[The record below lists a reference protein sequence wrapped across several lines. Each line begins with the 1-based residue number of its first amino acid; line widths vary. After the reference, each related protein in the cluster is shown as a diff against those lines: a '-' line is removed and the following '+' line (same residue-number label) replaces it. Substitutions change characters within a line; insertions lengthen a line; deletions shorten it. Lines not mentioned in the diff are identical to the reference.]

1 MELTPKLEL
10 RTVCLQIRCATNCA
24 MPAYWPAKRGRC
36 LSNVEMTKAADF
48 LLSREVC
55 LVQPSEEVLY
65 VLLYTH
71 LDHLHSILECE
82 FDIRRSEQTLG
93 HLNSPPICGLVL
105 NQSHRCAAVF

>member
-1 MELTPKLEL
+1 
-10 RTVCLQIRCATNCA
+10 
-24 MPAYWPAKRGRC
+24 MPAYLPAKRGRC
-36 LSNVEMTKAADF
+36 LSNVEMTKAANF

-55 LVQPSEEVLY
+55 LVQPSKEVLY

-93 HLNSPPICGLVL
+93 HLNSPPICGIVL